1 MRPLGHCS
9 LCQKHYYYTTNKHK
23 KGFDCCHVYED
34 NIFYF
39 KGLAQ
44 LCIKNSLLLKEKN
57 PTLLVQF
64 FLQHQL

>member
-23 KGFDCCHVYED
+23 KGFDCCQLFKD
-34 NIFYF
+34 IFYF